1 MTYARPRRR
10 RWPYGLVLL
19 AVVVAAG
26 LVAADLAARS
36 ATESA
41 IASHA
46 RTSTHAQS
54 VTARIRSFPF
64 LWDVAAEGQIS
75 ELTVTGRSVPAGP
88 LQLDQVTLVAHHVHF
103 DRHRLLSDRKVT
115 LTSVASAQLTVVAH
129 LSSLE
134 QAVAS
139 ALGVEIV
146 PSGSDRLALRAG
158 GRTVATV
165 DLTKVPIIPTC
176 PLSVLHTGTSY
187 TLSCTV
193 APVPASVLAAIS
205 R

>member
-10 RWPYGLVLL
+10 RWPYLLVLL
-19 AVVVAAG
+19 AVILAAG

-41 IASHA
+41 IASRV

-54 VTARIRSFPF
+54 VTASITSFPF
-64 LWDVAAEGQIS
+64 LWDVAADGEISGLSITGQA
-75 ELTVTGRSVPAGP
+75 VPAGP
-88 LQLDQVTLVAHHVHF
+88 LVLDSVTLVAHHVHF

-115 LTSVASAQLTVVAH
+115 VTSVASAQVTVVAH
-129 LSSLE
+129 LSGFE
-134 QAVAS
+134 QALAS
-139 ALGVEIV
+139 ALDVEIV
-146 PSGSDRLALRAG
+146 PSGSDRLALRAA
-158 GRTVATV
+158 GRTLATV
-165 DLTKVPIIPTC
+165 DLTRVPLIPTC
-176 PLSVLHTGTSY
+176 PLSVLHTGPSY

-193 APVPASVLAAIS
+193 APVPSSVLAALS

>member
-1 MTYARPRRR
+1 MTHPRPRRR
-10 RWPYGLVLL
+10 RWPYVLVLL

-36 ATESA
+36 AAESA
-41 IASHA
+41 IAS
-46 RTSTHAQS
+46 RVQLSTHAQGVS
-54 VTARIRSFPF
+54 ATVDSFPF

-75 ELTVTGRSVPAGP
+75 DLTVTGRGVPAGP
-88 LQLDQVTLVAHHVHF
+88 LVLDQVTLVAHHVHF
-103 DRHRLLSDRKVT
+103 DRHRLIADRKVT
-115 LTSVASAQLTVVAH
+115 LTYVASAQVTVVAH
-129 LSSLE
+129 LSNLE

-146 PSGSDRLALRAG
+146 PSGSDRLALRAA
-158 GRTVATV
+158 GRTIATV

-176 PLSVLHTGTSY
+176 PLTVLHTGTSY

-205 R
+205 H